1 MLQEVHSM
9 EIYTLGQQLYIY
21 KVIKITRDSTRKI
34 VSSEFKTARIYL
46 GSSWFHN
53 ENINFYVINR
63 NIISHLKPYYLS
75 FVSKNKTSYSYFLI
89 FVMGPSY
96 V

>member
-46 GSSWFHN
+46 GSS
-53 ENINFYVINR
+53 
-63 NIISHLKPYYLS
+63 
-75 FVSKNKTSYSYFLI
+75 
-89 FVMGPSY
+89 
-96 V
+96 